1 MHTHPVVTAAFD
13 SGNIEVLDAGD
24 PAGIRLAIRPDSKA
38 AYHQWFHFRVSCAPG
53 TDLVLRLE
61 NAGSSSYPR
70 GWEGYSAVV
79 SEDRLAW
86 RRAETAYEG
95 GVLTI
100 RYRATGSL
108 VWFAAFAP
116 YPLERHHD
124 LVARVAAAPGVRHAV
139 LATTA
144 DGHDLDLLTIGEG
157 PAPVWT
163 IARQHPGEAMAEWW
177 MEGFLAR
184 LADPAD
190 ALARALRGKATFHV
204 VPNMNPDGTKRGHL
218 RTNAHGVDLNRAWAT
233 PDPATAPEVFHVAA
247 RMRETGVALALDVH
261 GEEGLPW
268 VFLAGPDGVPSRTE
282 RQAALTSLLRTSW
295 IAACPDLQAEHGYPS
310 AAPGKADLRIG
321 CNWIAETF
329 GCPAGTLEMPFKD
342 NSNAPDPVAGWSP
355 ARSMRL
361 GAAALDA
368 IAAVLA
374 A

>member
-1 MHTHPVVTAAFD
+1 MQKISVVSAAFD
-13 SGNIEVLDAGD
+13 SGNIEVVDAAD
-24 PAGIRLAIRPDSKA
+24 PAGIRLAIRPDGKA
-38 AYHQWFHFRVSCAPG
+38 AYHQWFHFRVSCVPG
-53 TDLVLRLE
+53 QDLVLRIV
-61 NAGSSSYPR
+61 NAGASSYPR
-70 GWEGYSAVV
+70 GWEGYRAVC
-79 SEDRLAW
+79 SEDRQTW
-86 RRAETAYEG
+86 RRTDTSYEG

-100 RYRATGSL
+100 RHRAVGTL

-124 LVARVAAAPGVRHAV
+124 LVARIAAAPGVRHDV

-144 DGHDLDLLTIGEG
+144 DGNDLDLLSIGEG
-157 PAPVWT
+157 AVPVWA

-177 MEGFLAR
+177 MEGFLGR
-184 LADPAD
+184 LTDPAD
-190 ALARALRGKATFHV
+190 ALARTLRAKATFHA

-218 RTNAHGVDLNRAWAT
+218 RTNAHGVDLNRAWAA
-233 PDPATAPEVFHVAA
+233 PDAATAPEVFNVAA
-247 RMRETGVALALDVH
+247 KMRATGVALALDVH

-268 VFLAGPDGVPSRTE
+268 VFLASPDGVPSRTE
-282 RQAALTSLLRTSW
+282 RQAALVTLLRNSW

-310 AAPGKADLRIG
+310 AVPGKGDLRIG

-342 NSNAPDPVAGWSP
+342 NSAAPDPVEGWSP